1 MLYGDKEKDQYLQK
15 KNRLTLCNGLIATE
29 PMSFQGNAGPL
40 ASLVVDRKI
49 DAKLKVVAIGERSRA
64 M

>member
-1 MLYGDKEKDQYLQK
+1 MLYGDKEKDQYLQNK
-15 KNRLTLCNGLIATE
+15 RRLTLRSGLIATE
-29 PMSFQGNAGPL
+29 PMSFKGNMGPL
-40 ASLVVDRKI
+40 ASLVDRKI